1 MKTKSEYKVKPI
13 GIIRSPFKSGKEVPI
28 QPRFSENKGEVEL
41 FEEYSKGLKD
51 IEGFSHVILVYL
63 FHKSKDYSLLV
74 KPYLDDE
81 MKGVFATRFPDRP
94 NHIGISVVKLIEKKK
109 DRMVV
114 GGIDVIDGTPLL
126 DIKPYVP
133 PFDNTK
139 DVKIGWLEG
148 KISEARRHGR

>member
-1 MKTKSEYKVKPI
+1 MNGDDEMTEYKIKSI
-13 GIIRSPFKSGKEVPI
+13 GIIHSPFKSGKDVPI
-28 QPRFSENKGEVEL
+28 QPGFSEDNGEVEV
-41 FEEYSKGLKD
+41 FEDYSKGLKD

-81 MKGVFATRFPDRP
+81 MKGIFATRFPDRP
-94 NHIGISVVKLIEKKK
+94 NHIGISVVKLIERKK
-109 DRMVV
+109 DRLVV

-139 DVKIGWLEG
+139 EVKIGWLEG
-148 KISEARRHGR
+148 KV

>member
-1 MKTKSEYKVKPI
+1 MKTEYRIKPI
-13 GIIRSPFKSGKEVPI
+13 GIIRSPFKEGKDVPI
-28 QPRFSENKGEVEL
+28 QPRFSKDKAEVEL
-41 FEEYSKGLKD
+41 FEEYSEGLKD

-63 FHKSKDYSLLV
+63 FHKAKEYSLLV

-81 MKGVFATRFPDRP
+81 VKGVFATRFPERP
-94 NHIGISVVKLIEKKK
+94 NHIGISVVKLIEKKENTL
-109 DRMVV
+109 VV

-139 DVKIGWLEG
+139 EVRIGWLEG
-148 KISEARRHGR
+148 KLSEARRPEK